1 MPFVV
6 DVSKVKL
13 NEEGA
18 YKNSKGNT
26 ECVVF
31 IQQAPLLGG
40 GSVPGTTDWR
50 KGKYV
55 KGLTAAEIAKG
66 TVIAT
71 FDETDRYPSTARHAA
86 VYISQDAN
94 GITVYDQ
101 WNSQKMVKQ
110 RVIRFTESDTRS
122 VNNGNFF
129 WIVETE
135 ATVAAG
141 MTEPQHAAHFNSPF
155 QTVSE

>member
-31 IQQAPLLGG
+31 IQQAPLMGG

-55 KGLTAAEIAKG
+55 KGLTDAEIAKG

-71 FDETDRYPSTARHAA
+71 FDENNRYPGSERHAA

-101 WNSQKMVKQ
+101 WNAQKMVKQ
-110 RVIRFTESDTRS
+110 RVIRFKGGESRS
-122 VNNGNFF
+122 VNDGDYF
-129 WIVETE
+129 WIVEIE

-141 MTEPQHAAHFNSPF
+141 LTEPQHAAHFNSPF